1 MVCIIIYFDKVHMH
15 DHRHAYLSNS
25 LRYAV
30 ITHRI
35 SLQPLQ
41 VSPTLGAQN
50 AKKGFYNPDCKELCP
65 DKCYSSWKVWSVV
78 TWSPDNGVTITHN
91 VGNFVGN

>member
-1 MVCIIIYFDKVHMH
+1 MVCIIIYFDKVDMNT
-15 DHRHAYLSNS
+15 HRHAYSS
-25 LRYAV
+25 
-30 ITHRI
+30 T

-41 VSPTLGAQN
+41 VSPILGAQN